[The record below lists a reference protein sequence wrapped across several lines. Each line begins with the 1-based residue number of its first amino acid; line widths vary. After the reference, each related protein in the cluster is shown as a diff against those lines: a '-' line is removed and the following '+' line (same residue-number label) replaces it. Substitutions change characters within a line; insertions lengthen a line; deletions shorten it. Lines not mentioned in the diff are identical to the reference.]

1 MKHVILSNQPAPVK
15 ALTIGTCIAG
25 DGLSS
30 RAENT
35 LCACCNKP
43 LHAHG
48 FVRVVFAAS
57 KGATGKRTFIGGDCE
72 RRPVSSNVTEYAP
85 RLELKVGFKGDPD
98 ATLGAMQWAL
108 KDQPYEFS
116 PAFDVD
122 GHFAGKG
129 VLTVYAPDNCSAIG
143 KLGKALS
150 VAGVEGKAQRMRN
163 AEGEITEWEPVDTA
177 TWAPFMGCGFYHG
190 SKAYNV

>member
-1 MKHVILSNQPAPVK
+1 MKHTVIAVQPAPVK
-15 ALTIGTCIAG
+15 ALAIGTCIAG
-25 DGLSS
+25 DGLSP
-30 RAENT
+30 RVENT

-43 LHAHG
+43 LKEHG

-57 KGATGKRTFIGGDCE
+57 KGATGHKTFIGGDCH
-72 RRPVSSNVTEYAP
+72 RQDVPDDIRKHAP

-98 ATLGAMQWAL
+98 ASLGALQWAL
-108 KDQPYEFS
+108 QNQPYEFS
-116 PAFDVD
+116 PAFDSS

-150 VAGVEGKAQRMRN
+150 VAGIDGKAQRMRN
-163 AEGEITEWEPVDTA
+163 AEGKTTEWEQVDTA